1 MKKEK
6 LDGWD
11 GSHVLRSLRLLLVF
25 EKREEKKERM
35 EEMSFFASLAR
46 EMNSRI
52 TSQNNETILDERH
65 S

>member
-1 MKKEK
+1 MKKKK

-25 EKREEKKERM
+25 EKREEKKEM

-52 TSQNNETILDERH
+52 TSQNNETILDERN